1 MTYVTLYPHDPVWFD
16 RFERERER
24 IGTTVPDMLDVF
36 HIGST
41 AIPDLPSK
49 TTLDAVAVFE
59 DAETM
64 ATARDALYD
73 DGFGPHRDDPDWIVV
88 TRSGG
93 EYDVCL
99 HLRPRKHDT
108 WCDQIV
114 FREYLRGNVRA
125 RARYERAKRAA
136 AATHPGD
143 VDAYV
148 DAKESGILSLVREA
162 YDRGYDERLPD
173 YASRGQ

>member
-1 MTYVTLYPHDPVWFD
+1 MTYVTLHPHDPVWFD
-16 RFERERER
+16 RFEREREH
-24 IGTTVPDMLDVF
+24 IGATVRDMLDVF

-41 AIPDLPSK
+41 AIPGLPSK

-88 TRSGG
+88 ARSGG

-108 WCDQIV
+108 WCGQIV
-114 FREYLRGNVRA
+114 FREYLRENVEHGRGTSESSGRPQRPIRTMSMPTSTRKNRA
-125 RARYERAKRAA
+125 SCR
-136 AATHPGD
+136 
-143 VDAYV
+143 
-148 DAKESGILSLVREA
+148 S
-162 YDRGYDERLPD
+162 
-173 YASRGQ
+173 